1 LAFFTAGNTV
11 LPVATRYAAGPL
23 GADATG
29 VGIAIGAFSVAALL
43 LRPVVGWASDRAGRR
58 PLMLFGGGLTVVA
71 LLLHLVAT
79 TLPLFIVARSVFGV
93 AEAFFFVSA
102 VAAVTDLAPPERRGE
117 AINIASLA
125 VYLGLAFGPFLG
137 EAILGAADYTAVW
150 IAAGL
155 MAASATVITLFVPET
170 APAALRPRVTG
181 EPRPRTRI
189 VHPAGVA
196 PGLLILSGMWGM
208 AGFLAFVPLYATELG
223 MDGAGPA
230 LAVYALI
237 VVGLRIAFVTAPDRF
252 GAAPLGTVAL
262 LGSAAGMAVI
272 GFVHSPAG
280 LLIGTAVFATGIAFL
295 FPAMLSLAVSRV
307 DETERGSVVGTTTAF
322 VDVSFGIAPAVLGV
336 VAGAVGFSGAFLLSG
351 VIALVG
357 AAWLVLDRDR
367 VARPVAA

>member
-1 LAFFTAGNTV
+1 MTDAARRPSRPPGRRCSPARSSPCSWPPWPSSRPADIV

-43 LRPVVGWASDRAGRR
+43 LRPVVGWASDRAAVGRSCS
-58 PLMLFGGGLTVVA
+58 FGGGLTVVA

-79 TLPLFIVARSVFGV
+79 TLPLFIMAGRCSGV

-117 AINIASLA
+117 AINVASLA
-125 VYLGLAFGPFLG
+125 IYLGLAFGPFLG

-170 APAALRPRVTG
+170 APAALRPGRPASRGRGPGSSTRPASPRDCSSCRGCGAWRASWRSSRCTPRSSAWTG
-181 EPRPRTRI
+181 
-189 VHPAGVA
+189 PA
-196 PGLLILSGMWGM
+196 
-208 AGFLAFVPLYATELG
+208 
-223 MDGAGPA
+223 PA

-237 VVGLRIAFVTAPDRF
+237 VVGLRIAFVTAPDQF

-262 LGSAAGMAVI
+262 LGSPPGW
-272 GFVHSPAG
+272 P
-280 LLIGTAVFATGIAFL
+280 
-295 FPAMLSLAVSRV
+295 
-307 DETERGSVVGTTTAF
+307 
-322 VDVSFGIAPAVLGV
+322 
-336 VAGAVGFSGAFLLSG
+336 
-351 VIALVG
+351 
-357 AAWLVLDRDR
+357 
-367 VARPVAA
+367 